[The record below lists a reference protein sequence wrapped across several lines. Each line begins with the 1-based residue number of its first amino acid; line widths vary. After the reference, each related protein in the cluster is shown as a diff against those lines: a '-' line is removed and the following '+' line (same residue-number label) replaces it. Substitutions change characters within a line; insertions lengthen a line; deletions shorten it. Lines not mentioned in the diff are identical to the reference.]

1 MTKSKRL
8 LLLDDD
14 YESMEVLYKYLKEE
28 LGLDVEFSADANLL
42 KRLDEEKFDLL
53 LVDLMIR
60 QFTSGSK
67 NEKVQNIHYDNV
79 RWDRTGLEFIRRFRL
94 GEYTPTGQGT
104 STSVPII
111 VLSAVADSATDGEW
125 AEVLEKEQIV
135 EKPFRLSDL
144 INLINR
150 LLQE

>member
-125 AEVLEKEQIV
+125 ADVLEKEQIV